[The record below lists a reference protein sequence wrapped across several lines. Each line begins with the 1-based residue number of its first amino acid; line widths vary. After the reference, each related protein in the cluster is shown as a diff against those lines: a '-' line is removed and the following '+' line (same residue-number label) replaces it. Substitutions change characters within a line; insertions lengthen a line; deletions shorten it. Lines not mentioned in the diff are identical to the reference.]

1 MLDVKENIYPTLKQ
15 YTEINTSLGNINLKL
30 DDWSDADNVRRDL
43 LYKWNDVYHL
53 EFTPMYYL

>member
-30 DDWSDADNVRRDL
+30 DDWSDADNMRRDL
-43 LYKWNDVYHL
+43 LDKWDDVYHL